1 MKRAAVGFRV
11 HSGWSAIVA
20 VSVEKGVPI
29 VLRRKRAHLVKT
41 FSYTFRQPYHTGE
54 RMGFAAAGEFIAG
67 VRAEAEG
74 LAYQALQVFE
84 VDLQERGYGLARG
97 GLLLASGRPLP
108 ELEKVL
114 QSHAL
119 IHTADG
125 ELFREALRS
134 ASLRCGLKLTCTK
147 ERELLERCAE
157 SFHLPPTAVLCRAT
171 ELGRGL
177 GAPWSQDEK
186 YAALA
191 AWLALGSSPSRHRKG
206 QNATRP

>member
-1 MKRAAVGFRV
+1 MRKAAVGFRV

-20 VSVEKGVPI
+20 VSLEKTEPL
-29 VLRRKRAHLVKT
+29 VLRRQRAHLVKT

-54 RMGFAAAGEFIAG
+54 KMVFTEAGEFIAG
-67 VRAEAEG
+67 VRMEAEE
-74 LAYQALQVFE
+74 LACKTLRAMEADLKEQGYQLDRV
-84 VDLQERGYGLARG
+84 

-108 ELEKVL
+108 ELQKIL

-134 ASLRCGLKLTCTK
+134 ASTRCGLRVACTK

-157 SFHLPPTAVLCRAT
+157 LFSLRPPVVLRRAT
-171 ELGRGL
+171 ELGKGL
-177 GAPWSQDEK
+177 GAPWSHDEK
-186 YAALA
+186 FATLA
-191 AWLALGSSPSRHRKG
+191 AWLALAKPVKG
-206 QNATRP
+206 APA